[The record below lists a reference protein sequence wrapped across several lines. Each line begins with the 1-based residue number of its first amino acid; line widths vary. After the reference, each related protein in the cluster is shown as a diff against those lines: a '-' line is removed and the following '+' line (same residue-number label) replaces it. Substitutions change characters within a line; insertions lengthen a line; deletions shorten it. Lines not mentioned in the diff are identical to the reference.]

1 MYTCP
6 LLNGQNTLTLDPA
19 NDKPHNAPTRAAS
32 AVLFRRR
39 PIVRLALART
49 APGVER
55 IIHRHAVA
63 KHLVVVG
70 KDRRQAQRDCE
81 QAARMGRQIEMRS
94 EERRV
99 GEEGVSTGRSRG
111 WPYQ

>member
-55 IIHRHAVA
+55 IITRHAVA

-70 KDRRQAQRDCE
+70 KDRRHDQRDCE
-81 QAARMGRQIEMRS
+81 HAARLGRQIGML
-94 EERRV
+94 RV
-99 GEEGVSTGRSRG
+99 GAPPGCSGVPEAGGRA
-111 WPYQ
+111 PALT